1 MKDYDTIVVGAGNGG
16 LSAALTLALNGL
28 KVLILERHNIPG
40 GSATSFCRGRF
51 EFEVALHQLS
61 GMGTSERPGP
71 LRGLLARLGVLDDVE
86 FSEMSD
92 LYRVFIPGKLDI
104 TLNADRAQVVETLQE
119 NFPAE
124 KEAIG
129 KFFDLI
135 YGYAIELYTF
145 FKNPEPS
152 RDRFPLLHRYAF
164 KSAGDVLDEF
174 FKDPLLKAVPGAYW
188 GYIGLTPNRLPF
200 SYLAMLFFS
209 YIEYRPC
216 HIKGGSQALSNALAN
231 RFMASGGTI
240 RYNCG
245 VKRIV
250 VKDGKVE
257 GVITENDE
265 EITAENVVSN
275 ASKVATY
282 VELIEREHV
291 PKDVLMEMGG
301 RTASPSGFNVYLGL
315 DCEPE
320 DLGITVSTNFILQ
333 DEDLSDKHFNRM
345 RELSTEDNFVAF
357 SCYDVADPEFSPKGT
372 CQAALVTL
380 KYIEPWLQVPPHQ
393 YAKVKYECANHMIDR
408 MELLCPNVRDH
419 IEEVEVGTPLTF
431 MRYLGSPRGAIYG
444 FEQYNKD
451 SVFFEAPR
459 VSPIKGLYTA
469 GGWVADCGF
478 EPTLKSGASAAGAI
492 MRALKA

>member
-16 LSAALTLALNGL
+16 LSAALTLVQSGL

-40 GSATSFCRGRF
+40 GSATTFCRGRF

-61 GMGTSERPGP
+61 GMGTVENPGP
-71 LRGLLARLGVLDDVE
+71 LRTLLARWGVLDDLE
-86 FSEMSD
+86 FVEMSD
-92 LYRVFIPGKLDI
+92 LSRVFIPGKLDI
-104 TLNADRAQVVETLQE
+104 TLPADRAQVVETLQKR
-119 NFPAE
+119 FPAE
-124 KEAIG
+124 KEAIS

-135 YGYAIELYTF
+135 YGYSIELYTF

-152 RDRFPLLHRYAF
+152 RDKFPLLHRYAF
-164 KSAGDVLDEF
+164 KSAGAVLDEF
-174 FKDPLLKAVPGAYW
+174 FVNPLLKAVPGAYW

-209 YIEYRPC
+209 YLELKAC

-231 RFMASGGTI
+231 RFIASGGAI

-250 VKDGKVE
+250 VKGGKAE
-257 GVITENDE
+257 GVITEDNE
-265 EITAENVVSN
+265 EITARNVLSN

-291 PKDVLMEMGG
+291 PDDVFTEMGG
-301 RTASPSGFNVYLGL
+301 RTASPSGLTVHMGL

-320 DLGITVSTNFILQ
+320 ELGISACTNFILP
-333 DEDLSDKHFNRM
+333 DEDLSDRGFNQM
-345 RELSTEDNFVAF
+345 RELSAKNNFVAF
-357 SCYDVADPEFSPKGT
+357 SCYDVADSEFSPKGA

-380 KYIEPWLQVPPHQ
+380 KYIEPWLQVPPHR
-393 YAKVKYECANHMIDR
+393 YAAVKYECANQMIDQ
-408 MELLCPNVRDH
+408 MALLCPKVRDH
-419 IEEVEVGTPLTF
+419 IEEVEVATPLTF

-451 SVFFEAPR
+451 SLFFEAPR
-459 VSPIKGLYTA
+459 VSPIKGLYLA

-492 MRALKA
+492 MRMFGG